1 MCCFVQVT
9 RQWNE
14 TVDTQEYV
22 KSVCYVATLA
32 PSGRKVVGIWLLP
45 MEQTEVGSLRIAGNF
60 ETNLF
65 LSDFSFGLC
74 HITEEELKQ
83 DKFGSPEL
91 IECGSGVFWDP
102 DLECPAAKSLLNF
115 SPAEFEQELQA
126 KQKSEQEAKMLE
138 KKRKKQEQDEED
150 AKAYEELRERLE
162 AEKSNLVVPSGKRR
176 RAAHEAQ
183 KQMPP
188 GETSEEGSED

>member
-14 TVDTQEYV
+14 AVDTQEHV

-60 ETNLF
+60 ETNLV

-138 KKRKKQEQDEED
+138 KKRKKQEENIILQTELGKSVSPMKHPMVMLD
-150 AKAYEELRERLE
+150 ARECCLRIS
-162 AEKSNLVVPSGKRR
+162 SNQRQAPSVSWAWR
-176 RAAHEAQ
+176 
-183 KQMPP
+183 
-188 GETSEEGSED
+188 